1 MSVYLQQLT
10 VRLAKGIG
18 KLPESQRQ
26 LHTDYFLN
34 AQRDD
39 GGFAGRMGGSD
50 LYYTS
55 FGLRGLSILGQ
66 LYGPVA
72 ESAASFLR
80 QQMKSH
86 QTIVDF
92 FSLFYAANLLKVSA
106 GVDVLEDSEVD
117 WQSNVADFLETLRR
131 DDGGYAKAP
140 QGHAG
145 STYHTFLVVLVMQLL
160 QRPVPYPADVIRFL
174 NSQQDPEGGWRE
186 IRASKRA
193 GTNPTAA
200 AVATLQILE
209 NQSQAQSGFQSDSQ
223 FGPPADRETPN
234 PRQPSPTVLGH
245 DLKELTLDYLCEMQ
259 TDEGGIR
266 ANTRIPIADL
276 LSSFTGG
283 LTLTD
288 LDSFEEL
295 DVDLFA
301 RFVDSLQLKTGGFQ
315 AAAWDDADDVEYSFY
330 GLGCL
335 ALLNQ

>member
-1 MSVYLQQLT
+1 MSIYLQQLT
-10 VRLAKGIG
+10 IRLATGLG
-18 KLPESQRQ
+18 QLPAAQRQ
-26 LHTDYFLN
+26 LHTRYFLE
-34 AQRDD
+34 AQRQD
-39 GGFAGRMGGSD
+39 GGFAGRMGDSD

-55 FGLRGLSILGQ
+55 FGLRALSILGE

-72 ESAASFLR
+72 ESAATFLR
-80 QQMKSH
+80 LQMKSH

-92 FSLFYAANLLKVSA
+92 FSLFYAANLLKISA
-106 GVDVLEDSEVD
+106 GIDVFAQSETD
-117 WQSNVADFLETLRR
+117 WQSNVAGFLEMLRR

-140 QGHAG
+140 EGYAG

-160 QRPVPYPADVIRFL
+160 ERPIPHADDVVRFL
-174 NSQQDPEGGWRE
+174 KSQQDPEGGWRE

-200 AVATLQILE
+200 AVATLQIIS
-209 NQSQAQSGFQSDSQ
+209 NQ
-223 FGPPADRETPN
+223 PN
-234 PRQPSPTVLGH
+234 HTGATIDH

-283 LTLTD
+283 LTLTE
-288 LDSFEEL
+288 LESFEEL
-295 DVDLFA
+295 DVELFA
-301 RFVDSLQLKTGGFQ
+301 QFVNSMELNGGGFQ

>member
-10 VRLAKGIG
+10 VRLAMGVG
-18 KLPESQRQ
+18 QLPEARRQ
-26 LHTDYFLN
+26 LHTKYFLD

-55 FGLRGLSILGQ
+55 FGLRALSILGE

-72 ESAASFLR
+72 ESAATFLR
-80 QQMKSH
+80 HEMKSH

-106 GVDVLEDSEVD
+106 GIDVFADSDVD
-117 WQSNVADFLETLRR
+117 WQTNVADFLQTLRR
-131 DDGGYAKAP
+131 EDGGYSKAP
-140 QGHAG
+140 EGHAG

-160 QRPVPYPADVIRFL
+160 ERPLPHAEDVVRFL
-174 NSQQDPEGGWRE
+174 KSQQDSEGGWRE
-186 IRASKRA
+186 IRVSKRA

-200 AVATLQILE
+200 AVATLNILKE
-209 NQSQAQSGFQSDSQ
+209 QTGVEVID
-223 FGPPADRETPN
+223 
-234 PRQPSPTVLGH
+234 H

-283 LTLTD
+283 LTLMD
-288 LDSFEEL
+288 LDSFSEL

-301 RFVDSLQLKTGGFQ
+301 KYVDSLQLESGGFQ
-315 AAAWDDADDVEYSFY
+315 AALWDDAHDVEYSFY

>member
-10 VRLAKGIG
+10 VRLAMGVG
-18 KLPESQRQ
+18 QLPEARRQ
-26 LHTDYFLN
+26 LHTKYFLD

-55 FGLRGLSILGQ
+55 FGLRALSILGE

-72 ESAASFLR
+72 ESAATFLR
-80 QQMKSH
+80 KEMKSH

-106 GVDVLEDSEVD
+106 GIDVFADSDVD
-117 WQSNVADFLETLRR
+117 WQTNVADFLQTLRR
-131 DDGGYAKAP
+131 EDGGYSKAP
-140 QGHAG
+140 EGHAG

-160 QRPVPYPADVIRFL
+160 ERPLPHAEDVVRFL
-174 NSQQDPEGGWRE
+174 KSQQDSEGGWRE
-186 IRASKRA
+186 IRVSKRA

-200 AVATLQILE
+200 AVATLNILKE
-209 NQSQAQSGFQSDSQ
+209 QSGVEVID
-223 FGPPADRETPN
+223 
-234 PRQPSPTVLGH
+234 H

-283 LTLTD
+283 LTLMD
-288 LDSFEEL
+288 LDSFSEL

-301 RFVDSLQLKTGGFQ
+301 KYVDSLQLESGGFQ
-315 AAAWDDADDVEYSFY
+315 AALWDDAHDVEYSFY

>member
-1 MSVYLQQLT
+1 MSSYLQNLT
-10 VRLAKGIG
+10 IRLATGLG
-18 KLPESQRQ
+18 NLPEETRE
-26 LHTDYFLN
+26 LHGGYFLR
-34 AQRDD
+34 AQKDD
-39 GGFAGRMGGSD
+39 GGFGGRMGGSD

-55 FGLRGLSILGQ
+55 FGLRALSILGE

-72 ESAASFLR
+72 ESAATFLR
-80 QQMKSH
+80 KEMKSH

-106 GVDVLEDSEVD
+106 GIDVFADSDVD
-117 WQSNVADFLETLRR
+117 WQTNVADFLQTLRR
-131 DDGGYAKAP
+131 EDGGYSKAP
-140 QGHAG
+140 EGHAG

-160 QRPVPYPADVIRFL
+160 ERPLPHAEDVVRFL
-174 NSQQDPEGGWRE
+174 KSQQDSEGGWRE
-186 IRASKRA
+186 IRVSKRA

-200 AVATLQILE
+200 AVATLNILKE
-209 NQSQAQSGFQSDSQ
+209 QSGVEVID
-223 FGPPADRETPN
+223 
-234 PRQPSPTVLGH
+234 H

-283 LTLTD
+283 LTLMD
-288 LDSFEEL
+288 LDSFSEL

-301 RFVDSLQLKTGGFQ
+301 KYVDSLQLESGGFQ
-315 AAAWDDADDVEYSFY
+315 AALWDDAHDVEYSFY

>member
-10 VRLAKGIG
+10 VRLAMGIG
-18 KLPESQRQ
+18 KVPASQRQ

-55 FGLRGLSILGQ
+55 FGLRALSILGE

-106 GVDVLEDSEVD
+106 GVDVLNDSDVD

-131 DDGGYAKAP
+131 EDGGYAKAP

-200 AVATLQILE
+200 AVATLQIIEAQSLGE
-209 NQSQAQSGFQSDSQ
+209 VQSGGQSESANQSQSKN
-223 FGPPADRETPN
+223 PPV
-234 PRQPSPTVLGH
+234 VLDH

-283 LTLTD
+283 LTLMD
-288 LDSFEEL
+288 LDSFDEL

-301 RFVDSLQLKTGGFQ
+301 GFVDSLQLKTGGFQ

-335 ALLNQ
+335 ALLNQSR

>member
-10 VRLAKGIG
+10 VRLAMGVG
-18 KLPESQRQ
+18 QLPEARRQ
-26 LHTDYFLN
+26 LHTRYFLD
-34 AQRDD
+34 AQRED

-55 FGLRGLSILGQ
+55 FGLRALSILGE

-72 ESAASFLR
+72 ESAAAFLR
-80 QQMKSH
+80 HEMKSH

-106 GVDVLEDSEVD
+106 GIDVFADSDVD
-117 WQSNVADFLETLRR
+117 WQSNVADFLQTLRR
-131 DDGGYAKAP
+131 EDGGYSKAP
-140 QGHAG
+140 EGHAG

-160 QRPVPYPADVIRFL
+160 ERPLPQADDVIRFL
-174 NSQQDPEGGWRE
+174 KSQQDPEGGWRE
-186 IRASKRA
+186 IRVSKRA

-200 AVATLQILE
+200 AVATLNILKD
-209 NQSQAQSGFQSDSQ
+209 QTGVSVID
-223 FGPPADRETPN
+223 
-234 PRQPSPTVLGH
+234 H

-283 LTLTD
+283 LTLLD
-288 LDSFEEL
+288 LDSFSEL

-301 RFVDSLQLKTGGFQ
+301 QYVDSLQLETGGFQ
-315 AAAWDDADDVEYSFY
+315 AAVWDDAHDVEYSFY

-335 ALLNQ
+335 ALLNS

>member
-10 VRLAKGIG
+10 VRLAMGVG
-18 KLPESQRQ
+18 QLPEARRQ
-26 LHTDYFLN
+26 LHTKYFLD

-55 FGLRGLSILGQ
+55 FGLRALSILGE

-72 ESAASFLR
+72 ESAATFLR
-80 QQMKSH
+80 HEMKSH

-106 GVDVLEDSEVD
+106 GIDVFADSDVD
-117 WQSNVADFLETLRR
+117 WQTNVADFLQTLRR
-131 DDGGYAKAP
+131 EDGGYSKAP
-140 QGHAG
+140 EGHAG

-160 QRPVPYPADVIRFL
+160 ERPLPHAEDVVRFL
-174 NSQQDPEGGWRE
+174 KSQQDSEGGWRE
-186 IRASKRA
+186 IRVSKRA

-200 AVATLQILE
+200 AVATLNILKE
-209 NQSQAQSGFQSDSQ
+209 QTGAAAID
-223 FGPPADRETPN
+223 
-234 PRQPSPTVLGH
+234 H

-283 LTLTD
+283 LTLMD
-288 LDSFEEL
+288 LDSFSEL

-301 RFVDSLQLKTGGFQ
+301 KYVDSLQLESGGFQ
-315 AAAWDDADDVEYSFY
+315 AALWDDAHDVEYSFY